1 MRVGF
6 SGDCNPIKIEDGL
19 REMLPI
25 SANID
30 PITKQVKNSMLN
42 QVFNSCLSLRFKLIH
57 IKTNIIYMRK
67 LLFCSLLFISLFN
80 QSIHAQNVKIGDND
94 GKITFEEY
102 EPKSTLVTPQHPLK
116 RAKFPFIDVHNHQWE
131 MDSQDKVAKL
141 VEGMDKLNMG
151 LLVNLSGRGWGDNEA
166 KSNATLYDQINLTQ
180 KNFPNRFAIFTNVD
194 FSKMDEVGWT
204 EKAVA
209 KLADDVKNHGAKGL
223 KIYKSLG
230 LNVKNNNKLVPV
242 DDPRIDPI
250 WAKCGELGIPVI
262 IHTAD
267 PAPFWQPVDSFNER
281 WLELKTH
288 KERKRETSKGDFSWE
303 QLIEQQHNVFR
314 KHPKTTFINAHMG
327 WYPNNL
333 ARLDSLM
340 DVFPNMY
347 VEIGAVIAELGRQ
360 PRAAKKFFEK
370 RQDKVLFGKDSYVP
384 DEYETYFRVLESE
397 DEYFPYHKKYHAFWR
412 MYGIGLS
419 DAILKKVYYKNA
431 LKIIPGLDKSKFPQ

>member
-1 MRVGF
+1 M
-6 SGDCNPIKIEDGL
+6 K
-19 REMLPI
+19 
-25 SANID
+25 
-30 PITKQVKNSMLN
+30 
-42 QVFNSCLSLRFKLIH
+42 
-57 IKTNIIYMRK
+57 K
-67 LLFCSLLFISLFN
+67 LLFHSLFFISLFS

-94 GKITFEEY
+94 GKVTFEEY

-141 VEGMDKLNMG
+141 VEGMNKLNMG

-242 DDPRIDPI
+242 DDSRIDPI

-333 ARLDSLM
+333 AKLDSLM

-370 RQDKVLFGKDSYVP
+370 RQDKVLFGKDSYIP